1 MKLDLNCMAELTHK
15 MSGGTLRGDKVHQ
28 STLLKKNPPIPPN
41 SWYSVDSARMEHL
54 VSSSGAVLRPLMASA
69 ITVSSSTMFCQRS
82 VPTMVETLTGRYLM
96 LVSDWSVGLNTC
108 LSLVS
113 GSQYMSLIG
122 QWVSIQVSHWSVGHN
137 NYSLLRLWWQQDGA
151 PPHCT
156 NANMAY
162 LDTQFQ
168 GRVIS
173 RKCRRGRRWPPRSP
187 DLSPL
192 DFFLW
197 GYLKSK
203 VYNPRPSTLDQ
214 LEQNIRDQVALLDP
228 AMVNRAILDIRSR
241 AERCI
246 ANNGGH
252 VE

>member
-1 MKLDLNCMAELTHK
+1 
-15 MSGGTLRGDKVHQ
+15 MSLIGQ
-28 STLLKKNPPIPPN
+28 
-41 SWYSVDSARMEHL
+41 W
-54 VSSSGAVLRPLMASA
+54 
-69 ITVSSSTMFCQRS
+69 
-82 VPTMVETLTGRYLM
+82 
-96 LVSDWSVGLNTC
+96 
-108 LSLVS
+108 
-113 GSQYMSLIG
+113 SQYMSLIG

>member
-1 MKLDLNCMAELTHK
+1 MD
-15 MSGGTLRGDKVHQ
+15 
-28 STLLKKNPPIPPN
+28 
-41 SWYSVDSARMEHL
+41 
-54 VSSSGAVLRPLMASA
+54 
-69 ITVSSSTMFCQRS
+69 
-82 VPTMVETLTGRYLM
+82 
-96 LVSDWSVGLNTC
+96 
-108 LSLVS
+108 
-113 GSQYMSLIG
+113 
-122 QWVSIQVSHWSVGHN
+122 
-137 NYSLLRLWWQQDGA
+137 
-151 PPHCT
+151 
-156 NANMAY
+156 Y

-173 RKCRRGRRWPPRSP
+173 RRRRRGRNWPPRSP

-203 VYNPRPSTLDQ
+203 VYNPRPATLDQ
-214 LEQNIRDQVALLDP
+214 LEQNIRNQVAALDP
-228 AMVNRAILDIRSR
+228 AMINRAILDMRSR